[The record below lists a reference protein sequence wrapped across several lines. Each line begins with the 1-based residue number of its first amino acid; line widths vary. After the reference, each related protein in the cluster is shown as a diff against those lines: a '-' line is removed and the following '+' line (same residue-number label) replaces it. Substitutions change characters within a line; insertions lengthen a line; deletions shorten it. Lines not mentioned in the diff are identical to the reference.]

1 MRKNAPPS
9 KDKRL
14 ATKPDHKSYA
24 VGYGKPPSDAR
35 FKPGHSG
42 NPKGRPR
49 GKTKPTQLPQD
60 ERLKVIILEE
70 AYRAIKVNDGDKQ
83 VTVPM
88 AQAIV
93 RSLAVTA
100 AKGNTRAQ
108 RLFAELLASTETSN
122 KRAQDEALETAI
134 IYKQNWE
141 DELELRKHFNITA
154 PDPLPHPDDIIINF
168 RNGTVSVHGPMT
180 KQELADLDL
189 WLNRKNDNEEELK
202 MLAEDLEDPEYAPHL
217 KFLNEDITH
226 TKHVLGII
234 NKALALRASPAC
246 IQRRLSQLNL
256 TTPDYLLKLQ
266 ALKEV

>member
-35 FKPGHSG
+35 FKPGQSG
-42 NPKGRPR
+42 NPRGRPR
-49 GKTKPTQLPQD
+49 AKSKPTQLPQD

-70 AYRAIKVNDGDKQ
+70 AYRAIKVKDGDKQ

-108 RLFAELLASTETSN
+108 RTNAPKTKGLKPQLPTNKSGKTSLSAASTSTS
-122 KRAQDEALETAI
+122 RHQI
-134 IYKQNWE
+134 
-141 DELELRKHFNITA
+141 
-154 PDPLPHPDDIIINF
+154 PF
-168 RNGTVSVHGPMT
+168 RTPT
-180 KQELADLDL
+180 
-189 WLNRKNDNEEELK
+189 
-202 MLAEDLEDPEYAPHL
+202 
-217 KFLNEDITH
+217 T
-226 TKHVLGII
+226 
-234 NKALALRASPAC
+234 
-246 IQRRLSQLNL
+246 LSSIC
-256 TTPDYLLKLQ
+256 
-266 ALKEV
+266 AMERS